1 MSRDAHIDLPD
12 GRQLDYVIRPSAKAR
27 SLRLKMTAREGLTVI
42 APTGLDERQV
52 VELVSAKRDWIAAR
66 LDQFEEVR
74 HLLVE
79 KVSAR
84 PEAFDLPALAE
95 SWRVEYRTTKGKTVG
110 ARTEQQG
117 SIQVYGAVTDDERCK
132 AALRRWLARR
142 AKEAVTP
149 WLESLA
155 AESGLRF
162 CRVVIKNQRTRWG
175 SRSADGV
182 ISLNAKLLFLP
193 PKLVRYVLMHELCH
207 TLERN
212 HTSRFWAHL
221 RQFEPQTD
229 LLHGQMRDAWKQV
242 PGWAHPVQVGREST
256 S

>member
-1 MSRDAHIDLPD
+1 MSRNAHIDLPD
-12 GRQLDYVIRPSAKAR
+12 GRQLDYEIRPSAKAR

-42 APTGLDERQV
+42 APKGLDERQV
-52 VELVSAKRDWIAAR
+52 VELVSGKREWIAAK

-74 HLLVE
+74 HLLVD

-110 ARTEQQG
+110 ARTDQQG
-117 SIQVYGAVTDDERCK
+117 RILVYGAVTDDERCK

-142 AKEAVTP
+142 AKETLMP

-162 CRVVIKNQRTRWG
+162 SRVIIKNQRTRWG
-175 SRSADGV
+175 SCSADGV

-212 HTSRFWAHL
+212 HTSRFWTHL

-242 PGWAHPVQVGREST
+242 PVWAHPVQAGREGV
-256 S
+256 